1 MRAAARPGLVRLAW
15 LIALGATLSGCAGLQ
30 GAAADP
36 DFLLCEQARAQALR
50 GDTAGA
56 EATIGRI
63 RDLRQ
68 AWYCKNYLLEIDR
81 GLHPEGT

>member
-1 MRAAARPGLVRLAW
+1 MIRYSVPGALAALV
-15 LIALGATLSGCAGLQ
+15 ALSAGCGALSGAGG
-30 GAAADP
+30 GA
-36 DFLLCEQARAQALR
+36 DFALCEQARAQALR